1 MPTFLSDAAAA
12 DGILT
17 QAAFTTNDGI
27 ELHYVT
33 AGVGSPIVF
42 VHGWSHSA
50 KVFFPQLTALRDRF
64 QVFALDQ
71 RGHGSSDKP
80 GHGMRVSRLAKDLHE
95 FLAHIGVT
103 AATLVGHGMGA
114 AVLWCYWDL
123 FGSERIGKLVFVD
136 QSPLATAN
144 PNMTADDAKLA
155 GTNFDLRDLFSEMNG
170 LSGINGGAVTEALI
184 KGMVS
189 PRASRE
195 LTAFIVTENF
205 HLPRKQAA
213 QLLFDWATRDWRDT
227 IPRISVPTLCIGA
240 KGSPVPDESQRWIH
254 EHIRGSEFLLFE
266 EAEGG
271 SHFMFMENPEK
282 FNAALAAFA
291 G

>member
-1 MPTFLSDAAAA
+1 MPTFQAAAAAA
-12 DGILT
+12 DDVLT

-27 ELHYVT
+27 ALHYVT
-33 AGVGSPIVF
+33 SGTGSPLVF

-50 KVFFPQLTALRDRF
+50 KVFFAQLEALRDRH

-80 GHGMRVSRLAKDLHE
+80 AHGMRVSRLAKDLHE
-95 FLAHIGVT
+95 FLAHVGITG
-103 AATLVGHGMGA
+103 ATVVGHGMGA

-144 PNMTADDAKLA
+144 PNMTADDQKLA
-155 GTNFDLRDLFSEMNG
+155 GTNFDLRDLYVEMNG
-170 LSGINGGAVTEALI
+170 LGGINGGAVTEALI

-189 PRASRE
+189 PRGTRE

-205 HLPRKQAA
+205 RLPRKQAA

-227 IPRISVPTLCIGA
+227 IPRISVPTLCVGA
-240 KGSPVPDESQRWIH
+240 KGSPVPCESQRWIH
-254 EHIRGSEFLLFE
+254 EHIRGSELLLFE
-266 EAEGG
+266 EHEGG
-271 SHFMFMENPEK
+271 SHFMFMENPKK